1 MPIPPAMNVMV
12 SPCPLVA
19 NVACELLLLETA
31 VAAGGHGS
39 AVGLSPDDIET
50 WVGSGYGAC
59 SEADCQDRWKPPID
73 CCEGQKSVVGE
84 RIPLPEGEE

>member
-1 MPIPPAMNVMV
+1 MPIPPDMNVMV

-39 AVGLSPDDIET
+39 AVGLSPDDMET
-50 WVGSGYGAC
+50 WVGSGY
-59 SEADCQDRWKPPID
+59 
-73 CCEGQKSVVGE
+73 
-84 RIPLPEGEE
+84 